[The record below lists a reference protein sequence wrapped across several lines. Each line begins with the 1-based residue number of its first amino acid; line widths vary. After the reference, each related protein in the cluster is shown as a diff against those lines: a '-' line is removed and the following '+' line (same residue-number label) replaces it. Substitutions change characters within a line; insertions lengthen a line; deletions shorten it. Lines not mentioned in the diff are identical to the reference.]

1 MKCEAVVDLHGCT
14 RDDAWIRLETF
25 FADCHR
31 RGLQKVLVIHGKGTH
46 SDGGS
51 VLFQVVKQFLEQN
64 PHAGESAFSR
74 KEDGG
79 SGSTWVL
86 LK

>member
-1 MKCEAVVDLHGCT
+1 MRCEAVIDLHGCT
-14 RDDAWIRLETF
+14 RDEAWSRLESF
-25 FADCHR
+25 FADCRR
-31 RGLQKVLVIHGKGTH
+31 RGLQKVLIIHGKGTH

-51 VLFQVVKQFLEQN
+51 VLLQVVKQFLEQN
-64 PHAGESAFSR
+64 RHAGESGLSR